1 MLLRIDIERLIHDIV
16 RLRKAEL
23 TGAPDGV
30 ADVREDLEE
39 MVGPTIGRATS
50 ARVLGITQTAL
61 DRHIGRGAVPVVTT
75 PSGRREVP
83 LAELVRLALDLGEV
97 KRSGGAS
104 RPLAATLRS
113 RRERARS
120 LDRATVLP
128 PGFRSG
134 RAGGEI
140 QGLAFH
146 RGVAARLDPQ
156 MVSDARRRLRRWRER
171 GSIDERWAREWEDV
185 LSRPLADIGRAITA
199 DDARG
204 RDLRQS
210 SPFAGALDHQERQRV
225 MELVAEAT

>member
-1 MLLRIDIERLIHDIV
+1 MRPADLAIRDGDRSRVSTNLQTPSSGWRR
-16 RLRKAEL
+16 EL
-23 TGAPDGV
+23 QGGETCRP
-30 ADVREDLEE
+30 
-39 MVGPTIGRATS
+39 S
-50 ARVLGITQTAL
+50 ARVIVTWHAAPPT
-61 DRHIGRGAVPVVTT
+61 VP
-75 PSGRREVP
+75 SRK
-83 LAELVRLALDLGEV
+83 ASIRLALDLDEV
-97 KRSGGAS
+97 KQAGDTP

-146 RGVAARLDPQ
+146 RAVAARLDPQ

-185 LSRPLADIGRAITA
+185 LTRPLADISRAIKA
-199 DDARG
+199 EDARG
-204 RDLRQS
+204 HDLRQN
-210 SPFAGALDHQERQRV
+210 SPFSGALSHEERQRV